1 MNIGLKDAVRTSYDG
16 KAFWQIPETY
26 IRGNTIKYIRV
37 PDAVLDVAAEDRVAR
52 DAAVSENYLI
62 NLQHSKEMEKEN
74 ESDQLTNKSFLKC
87 FNLVEKPRERWP
99 FTKWWWKGRRKGP
112 R

>member
-52 DAAVSENYLI
+52 DAAVSENYLTI
-62 NLQHSKEMEKEN
+62 YNIVK
-74 ESDQLTNKSFLKC
+74 
-87 FNLVEKPRERWP
+87 
-99 FTKWWWKGRRKGP
+99 KWRK
-112 R
+112 RMKMNN